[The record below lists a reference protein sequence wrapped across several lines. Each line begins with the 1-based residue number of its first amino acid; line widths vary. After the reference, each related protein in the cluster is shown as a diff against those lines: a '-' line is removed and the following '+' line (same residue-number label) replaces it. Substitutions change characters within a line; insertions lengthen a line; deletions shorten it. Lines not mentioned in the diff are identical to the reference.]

1 MAAAAHVIDAG
12 AGACALLACA
22 VRVIARADGCPVVAL
37 GDSAGRAMLARGG
50 LRAESWASAP
60 CGMLRFGVRP
70 LSRALRT
77 ACGGDL
83 PASVTCWSADAGRAV
98 DLVRCARRAIGR
110 ADVDAGRTDAAVA
123 ALGGTAALVMRSGH
137 DCADAA
143 APAHSPLEGSG
154 TLPRDALRDS
164 IGASEGSVVVV
175 GAADAPRCADAG
187 RMLDVVGRAM
197 LAGADAHLVL
207 PECMPNLARTWRY
220 ARGLGIES
228 RVHVTPG
235 AEWPVPWWHAAD
247 AVLVT
252 DESEMAGAAAGS
264 IGIRTVRASGCAG
277 DDSVP
282 ERRAA
287 AAAARDLA
295 ASVIV
300 SAARERRQS
309 AMNASAASA

>member
-12 AGACALLACA
+12 AGASALLACA
-22 VRVIARADGCPVVAL
+22 VRVMAHADGCPVIAL

-50 LRAESWASAP
+50 LRADSWASAP

-70 LSRALRT
+70 LARALRA

-110 ADVDAGRTDAAVA
+110 ADVDSGRTDDAVA

-137 DCADAA
+137 DRVDAA
-143 APAHSPLEGSG
+143 APAHSLLEGSG
-154 TLPRDALRDS
+154 TLPRDALRES
-164 IGASEGSVVVV
+164 IGASEGSLVVV

-207 PECMPNLARTWRY
+207 PDCMPNLARTWRY
-220 ARGLGIES
+220 ARGLGIGS
-228 RVHVTPG
+228 HVHVTAG
-235 AEWPVPWWHAAD
+235 AEWPVPWWRAAD

-252 DESEMAGAAAGS
+252 DESPMARAVAAS
-264 IGIRTVRASGCAG
+264 MGIRTVHALGNPG
-277 DDSVP
+277 DESVP

-287 AAAARDLA
+287 AAAARDSA
-295 ASVIV
+295 ASALV

-309 AMNASAASA
+309 AMNESAPSA